1 VLLASVSL
9 HSLLLTAEQ
18 EASPGYMPP
27 STLLGTYEETRYAN
41 FLSGV
46 DTDAWCIDRSN
57 PRLTISTAEG
67 AVWIHGTSSFAT
79 CHQTG
84 ISFCVAPITSPRRL
98 ECVIVI
104 DMNSRDTA
112 FVLEFYSLDVG
123 CALAQVRCNTDAF
136 SFDAVVRPCPTHD
149 VYPAANSRQ
158 FAFTGRRGPGVY
170 SLRMLY
176 NAEDQTITGH
186 AGDRLIGTAPL
197 PWAPGRILVRLF
209 AETSRYFKGATD
221 VRLQEARLGWDRA
234 D

>member
-1 VLLASVSL
+1 MVQMRIRQSNLPAIGLAVLLAGVFL
-9 HSLLLTAEQ
+9 HSLAVPGEQ
-18 EASPGYMPP
+18 EASPGYAPP
-27 STLLGTYEETRYAN
+27 SSLLGAYEQTRDDN

-46 DTDAWCIDRSN
+46 DAGAWCIDRGN

-67 AVWIHGTSSFAT
+67 TVWIHGTSSFAT

-104 DMNSRDTA
+104 DVNSRDTA

-123 CALAQVRCNTDAF
+123 CALAQVRCNTDEF

-149 VYPAANSRQ
+149 VYPAANSRH

-176 NAEDQTITGH
+176 DAEGQTITGYT
-186 AGDRLIGTAPL
+186 GDRLIGTAPL

-209 AETSRYFKGATD
+209 A
-221 VRLQEARLGWDRA
+221 
-234 D
+234 